1 MIHGCKKYN
10 RMSLEVVGVHP
21 QGKVFA
27 NRSSSVNKAQY
38 FVTCSDLITSVVHHF
53 SLSANA
59 EVLIMMKFGLI
70 STISLRTRYQ
80 STHELNSCFKL
91 WWGNTRCS
99 WWAPWWKN
107 GTATC
112 SKDCVDHLWT
122 TATRH
127 YDWRMLTFFFA
138 ACWLEILGDCRGR
151 YSGLDPL
158 I

>member
-1 MIHGCKKYN
+1 
-10 RMSLEVVGVHP
+10 MSLEVVGVHP

-27 NRSSSVNKAQY
+27 KRSSSVNKAQY

-91 WWGNTRCS
+91 WWGTRG
-99 WWAPWWKN
+99 AAGEPPN
-107 GTATC
+107 GKMELRPAV
-112 SKDCVDHLWT
+112 KI
-122 TATRH
+122 A
-127 YDWRMLTFFFA
+127 
-138 ACWLEILGDCRGR
+138 
-151 YSGLDPL
+151 
-158 I
+158 